1 MASKWLRRAGF
12 TLASLGLI
20 SLAMFTLNPHWP
32 NQYFP
37 WLWPN
42 NSGLFN
48 VLNYFY
54 GGTPLTEWVHATS
67 TSFMLVGVGL
77 ALFGIATIR
86 AKALPVWTVMS
97 LVVSSLAVFL
107 IPTGL
112 ALFVSGEQRYSLLYD
127 SGMFLVIMLAF
138 GAGWA
143 ILGYALLRGRTRDHN
158 QERYPSPLTIS

>member
-1 MASKWLRRAGF
+1 
-12 TLASLGLI
+12 
-20 SLAMFTLNPHWP
+20 MFTLNPHWT

-37 WLWPN
+37 WLSPN
-42 NSGLFN
+42 NSGLLN

-54 GGTPLTEWVHATS
+54 GGTPLSEWVET
-67 TSFMLVGVGL
+67 TLPSFMLACIGL
-77 ALFGIATIR
+77 ALFGIASIR
-86 AKALPVWTVMS
+86 ARALPVWAVMS

-112 ALFVSGEQRYSLLYD
+112 VLFVSGEQRYSLLYG

-143 ILGYALLRGRTRDHN
+143 ILGYALLSGRTRDHN
-158 QERYPSPLTIS
+158 QERYPSPLSVS